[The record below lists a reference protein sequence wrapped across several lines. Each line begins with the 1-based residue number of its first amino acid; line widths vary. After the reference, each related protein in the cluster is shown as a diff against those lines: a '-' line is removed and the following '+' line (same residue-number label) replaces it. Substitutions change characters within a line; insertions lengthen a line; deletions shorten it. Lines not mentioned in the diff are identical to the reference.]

1 MPQFIARVLYIV
13 SIFIGPDV
21 SQYMGIYI
29 VVLGCDNY
37 FAGKHFDRE
46 WESIEIIV
54 RNNDYEEEYLGDT
67 GRAHGDM
74 AARESHLF
82 LCWIWC
88 RK

>member
-46 WESIEIIV
+46 
-54 RNNDYEEEYLGDT
+54 
-67 GRAHGDM
+67 
-74 AARESHLF
+74 
-82 LCWIWC
+82 
-88 RK
+88 